1 MIKKFTSNLIKD
13 ICYVLVGE
21 GWMDKNTYVMV
32 FSETIDADGDSFH
45 VEVEYHKDEDEIIYT
60 RVYDD
65 ETMDASD
72 FISPCFKNQ
81 FEEYI
86 LRQVGVVEEDSVL
99 VKRNIT
105 LNLTIEAPMYA
116 TIAQL
121 ENYLNDVTIKV
132 VTPNE
137 SKFNI
142 IKAETINKK

>member
-21 GWMDKNTYVMV
+21 GWMDKDTYVMV

-45 VEVEYHKDEDEIIYT
+45 VEVEYHKDEDEIVYT

-86 LRQVGVVEEDSVL
+86 LRQVGVIEEDSVL

-121 ENYLNDVTIKV
+121 ENYLNDVTIEV
-132 VTPNE
+132 VAPND

-142 IKAETINKK
+142 IKAEIKK